1 MATVAPK
8 GGVFGRV
15 KSLDAILA
23 TAQKRGLKR
32 SLGAF
37 QLTLLGVGAVIGT
50 GIFVLTAVAAQK
62 AGPGMMLSFCIA
74 GFVCAVA
81 ALCYSELASMVPVAG
96 SAYTYTYAVMGET
109 LAWMVGWA
117 LVLEYALGASAVAV
131 GWSNHVVGA
140 LADSGIHFPALLSN
154 ADGLM
159 AKVALAIGSKATPD
173 LLTAAREGGLI
184 NLPAII
190 VVLAVTALLIKGTTE
205 SAMVNAAL
213 VVVKLVAL
221 TAFIILTLPALKA
234 VNFHPFTPTG
244 FGNLSS
250 GTGYVGA
257 AASIFFAYVGFDAV
271 STAAEE
277 TVNPQR
283 NVPIGLIG
291 SLLICTAIY
300 LLVAAGAIGT
310 VGAQPVTSAA
320 GAFLAPGSPEMAGR
334 CAAIVSSGA
343 VEPLVCSKHALVHV
357 LQVTGHPMVGWM
369 VGLAAIIALPSVVLM
384 MMFGQTRVFFTMAR
398 DGLLPAAFAKV
409 HPRFRTPYFVTAV
422 TGLFALIFAGLLPVG
437 SLADY
442 SNSGTL
448 FAFAMVAVAVM
459 VLRIKDPG
467 RERKFRTPI
476 VWVVA
481 PAAILG
487 CIVLYAA
494 LDITSKLVLV
504 GWGGIGLIVYFLYSR
519 SRSHVGRGIIDVPE
533 LDADAPPTAVPPM
546 PGAPAPGSAG
556 ERG

>member
-23 TAQKRGLKR
+23 TAQKKGLQR
-32 SLGAF
+32 SLGPF

-131 GWSNHVVGA
+131 GWSNYVVGA
-140 LADSGIHFPALLSN
+140 LADNGIHFPALLSN

-159 AKVALAIGSKATPD
+159 AKVALAFGSKATPD

-184 NLPAII
+184 NLPAVII
-190 VVLAVTALLIKGTTE
+190 VLAVTALLIKGTTE

-221 TAFIILTLPALKA
+221 TAFIIITLPAIHGA
-234 VNFHPFTPTG
+234 YFHPFTPTG

-277 TVNPQR
+277 TINPQR

-300 LLVAAGAIGT
+300 LLVAAGATGT
-310 VGAQPVTSAA
+310 MGAQPVTSAT

-357 LQVTGHPMVGWM
+357 LQVTGHPTVGWL

-409 HPRFRTPYFVTAV
+409 HPRFKTPYFVTAV

-467 RERKFRTPI
+467 RHRSFRTPMI
-476 VWVVA
+476 WLVA
-481 PAAILG
+481 PAAVVG
-487 CIVLYAA
+487 CIILYAA

-519 SRSHVGRGIIDVPE
+519 SRSHVGRGIVDVVDDPNMQPE
-533 LDADAPPTAVPPM
+533 LA
-546 PGAPAPGSAG
+546 
-556 ERG
+556 ERP